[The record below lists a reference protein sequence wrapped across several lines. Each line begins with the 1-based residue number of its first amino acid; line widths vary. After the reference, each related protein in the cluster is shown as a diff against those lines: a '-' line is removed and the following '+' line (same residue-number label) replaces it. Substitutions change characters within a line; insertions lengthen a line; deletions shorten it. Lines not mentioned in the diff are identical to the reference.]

1 MNDIDQHCIA
11 DTEPDLGGIG
21 IACYFAVSTVLAG
34 STFSCYSEYSG
45 QIGFNITMFSDECI
59 PPVNSTIVVSNSS
72 VTFECNDGLVYI
84 SPESS
89 KPLCELQLHTDSK
102 TNLSY
107 LSSRWNPILTTGC
120 ITNICE
126 LPECVP
132 FI

>member
-1 MNDIDQHCIA
+1 MNGIDQHCIA
-11 DTEPDLGGIG
+11 DTEPGLGGIG

-45 QIGFNITMFSDECI
+45 WISFNITLFSDECI
-59 PPVNSTIVVSNSS
+59 PPVNSTIVVSKSN
-72 VTFECNDGLVYI
+72 VTFECNDGLV

-89 KPLCELQLHTDSK
+89 KSLCELQLHTDSK
-102 TNLSY
+102 TNL
-107 LSSRWNPILTTGC
+107 LHVSSHWDPILTTGC
-120 ITNICE
+120 ITNVCE

>member
-1 MNDIDQHCIA
+1 MNDIDQHCI
-11 DTEPDLGGIG
+11 DTEPGLGGIG

-45 QIGFNITMFSDECI
+45 WISFNITLFSDECI

-72 VTFECNDGLVYI
+72 VTFECNDGLV

-89 KPLCELQLHTDSK
+89 KSLCELQLHTDSK

-107 LSSRWNPILTTGC
+107 LSSRWNPILTTAA
-120 ITNICE
+120 
-126 LPECVP
+126 V
-132 FI
+132 